1 MLDSIVAQKHKEI
14 ATLMDKFSTLPLKGS
29 SAFNPFSLKG
39 EPVSII
45 AEVKKAS
52 PSRGVLCEDFNPVNL
67 AISYEQNGAALVSV
81 ITDEK
86 FFNGSPQTLA
96 EVKAAVS
103 IPVLRKDFIL
113 HSCQLYQ
120 TSELGAD
127 AVLLIAALHNYER
140 LLQLVET
147 CNLLGL
153 HPLLEIHDRNELGL
167 LRDLP
172 IQMVGINNRNLK
184 DFSVDLQ
191 TSLKLV
197 EHLPDSY
204 VKISESGISNA
215 EQISLLSRAGF
226 DALLI
231 GEGLVTSSNPG
242 NKLRELLKSREV
254 IHDQS
259 KDMRN

>member
-14 ATLMDKFSTLPLKGS
+14 ATLKDKYTAMPFKGS
-29 SAFNPFSLKG
+29 SSFNPLILKE

-52 PSRGVLCEDFNPVNL
+52 PSRGVLCDDFNPVNL
-67 AISYEQNGAALVSV
+67 ATSYEQNGAALVSV

-86 FFNGSPQTLA
+86 FFNGSPQTLV
-96 EVKAAVS
+96 EVKAVVS
-103 IPVLRKDFIL
+103 LPVLRKDFIL
-113 HSCQLYQ
+113 HTSQLYQ
-120 TSELGAD
+120 TNELGAD
-127 AVLLIAALHNYER
+127 AVLLIAALHNYDS

-153 HPLLEIHDRNELGL
+153 HPLLEIHDKNELAL
-167 LRDLP
+167 IRDLP

-184 DFSVDLQ
+184 DFAVDLR

-197 EHLPDSY
+197 EYLSDNY

-215 EQISLLSRAGF
+215 EQVNLLSRAGF

-231 GEGLVTSSNPG
+231 GEGLVTSANPG

-254 IHDQS
+254 VHDQS
-259 KDMRN
+259 KDLRN

>member
-1 MLDSIVAQKHKEI
+1 MLDRIVAQKYKEI
-14 ATLMDKFSTLPLKGS
+14 EALKDRFPAVPLKGTS
-29 SAFNPFSLKG
+29 SFNPFTLKG
-39 EPVSII
+39 GAVSII

-52 PSRGVLCEDFNPVNL
+52 PSRGVLCADFNPVNL
-67 AISYEQNGAALVSV
+67 AASYEQNGAALVSV
-81 ITDEK
+81 ITDEQ

-113 HSCQLYQ
+113 HTCQLYQ

-127 AVLLIAALHNYER
+127 AVLLIAALHNYDS
-140 LLQLVET
+140 LLQLAET

-153 HPLLEIHDRNELGL
+153 HPLLEIHDKNELAL

-172 IQMVGINNRNLK
+172 IRMLGINNRNLK
-184 DFSVDLQ
+184 NFSVDLR
-191 TSLKLV
+191 TSLALV
-197 EHLPDSY
+197 ERLPDSY
-204 VKISESGISNA
+204 IKISESGISNA
-215 EQISLLSRAGF
+215 EEVRLLFRAGF

-231 GEGLVTSSNPG
+231 GEGLVTSNNPG
-242 NKLRELLKSREV
+242 HKLRELLMSQEV

-259 KDMRN
+259 

>member
-14 ATLMDKFSTLPLKGS
+14 ATLKDKYTAMPFKGS
-29 SAFNPFSLKG
+29 SSFNPLILKE

-52 PSRGVLCEDFNPVNL
+52 PSRGVLCDDFNPVNL
-67 AISYEQNGAALVSV
+67 ATSYEQNGAALVSV

-86 FFNGSPQTLA
+86 FFNGSPQTLV

-103 IPVLRKDFIL
+103 LPVLRKDFIL
-113 HSCQLYQ
+113 HTSQLYQ
-120 TSELGAD
+120 TNELGAD
-127 AVLLIAALHNYER
+127 AVLLIAALHNYDS

-153 HPLLEIHDRNELGL
+153 HPLLEIHDKNELAL
-167 LRDLP
+167 IRDLP

-184 DFSVDLQ
+184 DFAVDLR

-197 EHLPDSY
+197 EYLSDNY

-215 EQISLLSRAGF
+215 EQVNLLSRAGF

-231 GEGLVTSSNPG
+231 GEGLVTSANPG

-254 IHDQS
+254 VHDQS
-259 KDMRN
+259 KDLRN